1 MHSEAPAM
9 GPTGEQLSHSLVGP
23 SPIGHG
29 TQAPAQL
36 TEVWA
41 NLSIRAH
48 PDQPAA
54 SSGLF
59 LTSGLSSCIGHL

>member
-9 GPTGEQLSHSLVGP
+9 GPTGERLSHSLAGP

-36 TEVWA
+36 TEVWLTLA
-41 NLSIRAH
+41 SEHTLINQPPH
-48 PDQPAA
+48 PGF
-54 SSGLF
+54 S
-59 LTSGLSSCIGHL
+59 